1 MHVGEC
7 RHEFR
12 LDALD
17 DVGVSPE
24 LVRIVRERIRIADD
38 AADLLKTNLTT
49 VVQNLAVRLRAAMG
63 GTSETDRMRAAILS
77 TRLENVIDLLD
88 QAGMSE
94 AEAEFFRPYR
104 RLADLADDGLEA
116 AGVPNASRILDEPAA
131 RLAID
136 ATIEDH
142 LQGWENVIERPMAS
156 RILSGMRSAAVGET
170 LDEVVSRIVEE
181 EDRRV
186 SGAVTEAKTRMAEF
200 DRAAQEEAVLQAERA
215 GADLVRVYLGPLDGV
230 TRPFCRPLVGKAV
243 TRRQIQGLSNGQ
255 TAVSPLFAGGGY
267 NCRHSW
273 VAMTPDEVR
282 RAGIPLATPSDIS
295 AANQGGRANR

>member
-38 AADLLKTNLTT
+38 AADLLKTNLTA

-63 GTSETDRMRAAILS
+63 GTSQTDRMRAAILS

-88 QAGMSE
+88 QAGLSE
-94 AEAEFFRPYR
+94 AEAEFFKPYK

-131 RLAID
+131 RVAID

-142 LQGWENVIERPMAS
+142 LQGWENIIERPMAS
-156 RILSGMRSAAVGET
+156 RILSGIAVGGC
-170 LDEVVSRIVEE
+170 
-181 EDRRV
+181 RR
-186 SGAVTEAKTRMAEF
+186 
-200 DRAAQEEAVLQAERA
+200 DA
-215 GADLVRVYLGPLDGV
+215 GRGGV
-230 TRPFCRPLVGKAV
+230 AHR
-243 TRRQIQGLSNGQ
+243 
-255 TAVSPLFAGGGY
+255 AGGGPPGER
-267 NCRHSW
+267 CGHRGQDSHGGVRSGGAGGGG
-273 VAMTPDEVR
+273 VAGGAR
-282 RAGIPLATPSDIS
+282 RG
-295 AANQGGRANR
+295 